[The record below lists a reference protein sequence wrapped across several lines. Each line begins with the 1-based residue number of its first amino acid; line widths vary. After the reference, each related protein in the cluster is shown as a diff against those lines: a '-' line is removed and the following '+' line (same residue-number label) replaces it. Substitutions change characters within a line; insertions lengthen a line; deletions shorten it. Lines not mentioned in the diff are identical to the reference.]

1 MHGRKF
7 MRIEKAV
14 SLASV
19 IAALLFISNVAMCQE
34 RILDSTRHSADSLRV
49 RNEYN
54 AAQKAEDAA
63 SIRELK
69 EERAETRMKA
79 REAQRVERDANDAA
93 TESRNAYRAEKKAQ
107 KARLKADAQAKKA
120 SRARDRSDQN

>member
-19 IAALLFISNVAMCQE
+19 IGALLFVSNVGMCQD
-34 RILDSTRHSADSLRV
+34 RILDSARHSADSLRV
-49 RNEYN
+49 SNEYN
-54 AAQKAEDAA
+54 EAQKAEDAA

-79 REAQRVERDANDAA
+79 REAQRVEREANNAA